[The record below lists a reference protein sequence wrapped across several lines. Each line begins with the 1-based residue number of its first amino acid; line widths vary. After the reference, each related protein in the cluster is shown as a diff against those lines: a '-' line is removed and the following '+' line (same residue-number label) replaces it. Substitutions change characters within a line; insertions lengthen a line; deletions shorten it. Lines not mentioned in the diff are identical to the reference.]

1 MTTHRRTDTGRPAL
15 LAPRRFHWVQFAA
28 GASLCCA
35 VALVCA
41 QPATKAASSPA
52 TEKAE
57 APSPRW
63 AGLSSAQR
71 QALKPLGPSWNS
83 LGEGQRRKWI
93 ALSRNFEKLPA
104 EERQKLHQRMGE
116 WVKLSAAERSR
127 ARLNFAETER
137 LASEDKQAKWE
148 AYQALSEEERRKLAE
163 QAPRRTLPGVATAIR
178 PIPRQRLAT
187 MPVAPENQ
195 RTMPRISTAPHLIN
209 PQTLLPQ
216 VDAHA
221 TEPDAAGH
229 Q

>member
-1 MTTHRRTDTGRPAL
+1 LLEPYRP
-15 LAPRRFHWVQFAA
+15 HWVQVAA

-35 VALVCA
+35 VALACA
-41 QPATKAASSPA
+41 QPATKAANSPSA
-52 TEKAE
+52 EKAE

-63 AGLSSAQR
+63 SGLNNAQR
-71 QALKPLGPSWNS
+71 EALKPLGPSWNS

-104 EERQKLHQRMGE
+104 EEQQKLHERMGE

-163 QAPRRTLPGVATAIR
+163 QAPRRALPGMATAIR

-187 MPVAPENQ
+187 MPVAPENR
-195 RTMPRISTAPHLIN
+195 RTMPRISTSPHLIH

-221 TEPDAAGH
+221 TEPDTATH

>member
-1 MTTHRRTDTGRPAL
+1 MLPSRPI
-15 LAPRRFHWVQFAA
+15 RWSRVAA

-35 VALVCA
+35 AALAFA
-41 QPATKAASSPA
+41 QPATKAASGPS

-63 AGLSSAQR
+63 GGLSSTQR

-93 ALSRNFEKLPA
+93 ALSRNFDKLPP
-104 EERQKLHQRMGE
+104 EEQQKLHQRMLE

-137 LASEDKQAKWE
+137 LASDDKQAKWE

-163 QAPRRTLPGVATAIR
+163 QAPRRALPGAATAVR

-221 TEPDAAGH
+221 TEPDTAPH

>member
-1 MTTHRRTDTGRPAL
+1 MAL
-15 LAPRRFHWVQFAA
+15 GW
-28 GASLCCA
+28 
-35 VALVCA
+35 A
-41 QPATKAASSPA
+41 QPATKAASGP
-52 TEKAE
+52 TPEKVE

-104 EERQKLHQRMGE
+104 EEQQKLHERMGE

-163 QAPRRTLPGVATAIR
+163 QAPRRALPGVATAVR

-221 TEPDAAGH
+221 TEPDAATH
-229 Q
+229 E